1 MIYISSFFLA
11 VGLLFCSFNT
21 SSATDI
27 LAQKYT
33 SPQQLEI
40 GSSNTATADPS
51 IPRPNTKPC
60 IVELFQDFV
69 FVGNGTGNQA
79 FDYSPPEACPGP
91 WEKVVFEGDFS
102 VEAGVQFDRTATVW
116 LGGTNIYFGTTM
128 EPTPFSNEGRDW
140 HVESDLTDYS
150 PLFSQEQ
157 TGQVILPNGI
167 DETLTSAIFGSA
179 KLLFYPLELES
190 NAPETADQ
198 ILPMANNS
206 DGGLVAVTSSNDLFS
221 RTFDFPTNIERV
233 YIDVFAQGQTTEDE
247 FWYTCVPDDVADELQ
262 SCPSTAFRETQIS
275 IDGQPAGVAP
285 IFPWIFTGGT
295 NPLMWRPIPGVETLN
310 FVPYRVDLTPF
321 AGLLNDGQP
330 HEIAI
335 SVFNVNHFSVTATLL
350 LYLDEGSTQVTGAV
364 TKNTIGTPDPI
375 VDTDVNTIGN
385 TVKGNILV
393 QSNRSFELEG
403 FVITSHGRVDTVISQ
418 AVSFTNE
425 QEIEIVGSVMDQN
438 VNQITTVTSETTTQ
452 KAGEETKV
460 VSISRI
466 WPLQQENLQ
475 VIFPDGTITRE
486 TSVLQEREETE
497 EMQPG
502 SYRTNFL
509 NRVTPLA
516 EAINPHQAFSEGIGE
531 SQQRYSL
538 LSDNSSFNQR
548 IRASLGVLRSI
559 NSGGGSGSSCSI
571 GSEGSTSSL
580 SILFLI
586 PIFIL
591 LRSWLNKTSR
601 A

>member
-1 MIYISSFFLA
+1 MREIWSLFIA
-11 VGLLFCSFNT
+11 VGLLLCSFNN
-21 SSATDI
+21 SHAEI
-27 LAQKYT
+27 LAHKYT

-40 GSSNTATADPS
+40 GSPNTATADPS
-51 IPRPNTKPC
+51 IPRPNTIPC

-69 FVGNGTGNQA
+69 FVGSGTGNQA
-79 FDYSPPEACPGP
+79 FDYSPAEACPGP
-91 WEKVVFEGDFS
+91 WEKVIFEGNFS

-116 LGGTNIYFGTTM
+116 LGGANIYFGTTM

-157 TGQVILPNGI
+157 TGQVILINGI

-179 KLLFYPLELES
+179 RLLFYPLEPES
-190 NAPETADQ
+190 NTSETADQ
-198 ILPMANNS
+198 IIPLANNS
-206 DGGLVAVTSSNDLFS
+206 DGGLVAVTSSNDVFS
-221 RTFDFPTNIERV
+221 KTTEFPTNIERV

-262 SCPSTAFRETQIS
+262 SCPSTAFRETQIT

-330 HEIAI
+330 HEVAI
-335 SVFNVNHFSVTATLL
+335 SVFNVNHFSVTANLL

-364 TKNTIGTPDPI
+364 TKNTIGTPNTI
-375 VDTDVNTIGN
+375 VEQSVETIGN
-385 TVKGNILV
+385 VLEGNILV
-393 QSNRSFELEG
+393 RSYRNFELAG
-403 FVITSHGRVDTVISQ
+403 FVNTSHGRVDTTISQ
-418 AVSFTNE
+418 QVNFSNQ
-425 QEIEIVGSVMDQN
+425 QEIEIIGSVMNQD
-438 VNQITTVTSETTTQ
+438 VNQITTVNSETTIQ

-460 VSISRI
+460 VSLSRT

-497 EMQPG
+497 ELLPDG
-502 SYRTNFL
+502 YRTNFL

-516 EAINPHQAFSEGIGE
+516 EAINPHQAFSEGVGE
-531 SQQRYSL
+531 SQQHYSL
-538 LSDNSSFNQR
+538 HSDSTVFNQR
-548 IRASLGVLRSI
+548 ISASLGVLRSI
-559 NSGGGSGSSCSI
+559 SNGGGSGSSCSI
-571 GSEGSTSSL
+571 GLNASASSI
-580 SILFLI
+580 SILLLI
-586 PIFIL
+586 PIFLLFRRIL
-591 LRSWLNKTSR
+591 HITD
-601 A
+601 